1 MMKLDIFGDAAC
13 LHISVASLMTSTKI
27 ADFRSGTVISVN
39 LGYVTTPS
47 SVSEWATGVRRLKE
61 VQKGIQK
68 VREVSLTHLTTFF
81 ASHRTCVRFQ

>member
-39 LGYVTTPS
+39 LGYVTNNT
-47 SVSEWATGVRRLKE
+47 K
-61 VQKGIQK
+61 
-68 VREVSLTHLTTFF
+68 F
-81 ASHRTCVRFQ
+81 CVRMGDGSPKFEGSTEGNTEGA